1 MLKKVTFLLTHLL
14 VAVAASVLT
23 LALFLPQQGP
33 VPGNTKLQQLQA
45 LIEERFIGEADKTKM
60 ENAAANAMIQSL
72 GDRWS
77 YYISAEEFAGYMEQM
92 KNAYVGI
99 GVTIQ
104 NSEGDHGFEIIA
116 VTEGG
121 PAEKAGIKPGDI
133 LTRVENQSVE
143 LLGMDATRN
152 IVRGEEGTKVKITIR
167 RGDEMWD
174 LSVMRQSIQTIVASY
189 ELLDGDIGLITIA
202 NFDDRCASETI
213 AAIEA
218 VIGQGAKSL
227 IFDVRNNP
235 GGYAHELTK
244 VLDYLLPKVEI
255 FHTVDYTGNEDVV
268 NSDENFLK
276 MPMAVLVNGNSYS
289 AAEFFAATLSYYD
302 WATTVGEATVG
313 KGYFQ
318 KTYSLGDGSAVGL
331 SVGKYFTPDGSSLE
345 GVGIQPDAPV
355 PVDEETAAKIYYN
368 TLPAM
373 EDPQVLAAI
382 ATLREK

>member
-60 ENAAANAMIQSL
+60 EDAAANAMIQSL

-104 NSEGDHGFEIIA
+104 NTAGDHGFEIIA
-116 VTEGG
+116 VKEGG

-255 FHTVDYTGNEDVV
+255 FHTIDYAGNEDVV

-355 PVDEETAAKIYYN
+355 PVDKETAAKIYYN

-382 ATLREK
+382 AALRGK